1 MNYLAKSTPALVA
14 ALMFACLGYSTQ
26 SNATVVLN
34 SVHYDCP
41 QPGCQ
46 TVGFQSN
53 DGTTIVGNTNPAPV
67 YNVYVDSLVTDVS
80 LHGNGSNVNNSLG
93 QGSGFTSLL
102 IRPESGWG
110 WSTIDFQLDSLYKDQ
125 PIDIGGLS
133 FTAKDQSGNSFSM
146 DANFPWE
153 GDKGENQHYRFDAL
167 DGQLITSLQL
177 DYTDPL
183 GNGNLISD
191 MHNIDVK
198 SAQVPAVPVPPS
210 LGLLMSGLAG
220 LGVLGRSKSKKQAC

>member
-1 MNYLAKSTPALVA
+1 MGSLAKSRSVFVA
-14 ALMFACLGYSTQ
+14 ALMFSGLCFSAQ

-34 SVHYDCP
+34 LVHYDCP

-53 DGTTIVGNTNPAPV
+53 DGTTIVGNTNPAPI
-67 YNVYVDSLVTDVS
+67 YNVYVDSLVTGVS
-80 LHGNGSNVNNSLG
+80 LHGNGSNVNNSAG
-93 QGSGFTSLL
+93 NGFGFSSLV

-133 FTAKDQSGNSFSM
+133 FTTKDQFNNSFSM
-146 DANFPWE
+146 SANFPWE
-153 GDKGENQHYRFDAL
+153 GNKGENQHYRIDGL
-167 DGQLITSLQL
+167 DGQLITSLQV

-183 GNGNLISD
+183 SMGNLISD